1 MSDSL
6 WPDSCSTPGFPVL
19 HYFPDFAQTH
29 VHCVGDAIQP
39 SHPLLSPSP
48 SALNLSQHQGLCQW
62 VGSLHQ
68 VAKVLELQ
76 LQCQSC
82 CRKGDAFQGPKVG
95 SCLTLK
101 WIVQGD
107 TCWPSKGLY
116 WKGAPWQRAAGWGSP
131 GECFATWL
139 AVSGFM
145 VMGLISGLSL
155 ANCSDSESFLV
166 AHVLF
171 SQDGHQWEGF
181 WDVVGHVVSPFDL
194 SWTLLVGDGLLVPC
208 SLPGPPVVKHSC
220 K

>member
-6 WPDSCSTPGFPVL
+6 WPDSCNTPGFPVL

-95 SCLTLK
+95 SCLTLRNELSK
-101 WIVQGD
+101 ETHADQARDCIGKGHPGRQQRGEGAQVNALPHGL
-107 TCWPSKGLY
+107 PS
-116 WKGAPWQRAAGWGSP
+116 R
-131 GECFATWL
+131 
-139 AVSGFM
+139 
-145 VMGLISGLSL
+145 
-155 ANCSDSESFLV
+155 
-166 AHVLF
+166 VL
-171 SQDGHQWEGF
+171 WW
-181 WDVVGHVVSPFDL
+181 WD
-194 SWTLLVGDGLLVPC
+194 
-208 SLPGPPVVKHSC
+208 
-220 K
+220 